1 MRPNLYNS
9 FIQSVWYFGLRIF
22 VGFCVLFII
31 APILVII
38 PISFS
43 SGSFLNYPLPG
54 LTLKWYATILQP
66 QPWMFALKNSLIVA
80 SATTVFATV
89 LGTLA
94 AYGFVNAEFR
104 FKPILMAIFTCPLL
118 IPVVIMALASYFF
131 MARLGLLGSY
141 TALILAHTVL
151 AVPFVFI
158 TVTASLQGFDRSIV
172 QAAISLGA
180 SPLRAFLTTTLPLN
194 LPGIFSGAIFAFIAS
209 FDDVVIALFLASPTQ
224 QTLPRQ
230 LFGGL
235 RDQMDPSLIAISTL
249 LIALS
254 VTLFTT
260 INILR
265 RWSQRSQGTTQ
276 NNTFST

>member
-1 MRPNLYNS
+1 MMRPNLNHS
-9 FIQSVWYFGLRIF
+9 FMKSVWFYGLRIF
-22 VGFCVLFII
+22 TGLCALFIV

-54 LTLKWYATILQP
+54 FSVKWYTTILQP
-66 QPWMFALKNSLIVA
+66 HPWMFVLKNSLIIA
-80 SATTVFATV
+80 SATTVLSTV

-94 AYGFVNAEFR
+94 AYGFTCAEFR
-104 FKPILMAIFTCPLL
+104 FKPLLMAVFTCPLMV
-118 IPVVIMALASYFF
+118 PVVITALGSYFF

-141 TALILAHTVL
+141 TSLIISHTVL
-151 AVPFVFI
+151 AIPFVFI
-158 TVTASLQGFDRSIV
+158 TVTATLQGFDRSIV

-180 SPLRAFLTTTLPLN
+180 SPLKAFMTTTLPLN
-194 LPGIFSGAIFAFIAS
+194 LPGILTGAIFAFIAS
-209 FDDVVIALFLASPTQ
+209 FDDVVMALFLASPTQ

-235 RDQMDPSLIAISTL
+235 RDQMDPSLIAIATL

-254 VTLFTT
+254 VILFIT
-260 INILR
+260 INLLR
-265 RWSQRSQGTTQ
+265 RWSQIAHGTARG
-276 NNTFST
+276 NAV